1 MSTGRRARGHS
12 LIELLVALVIF
23 ATMAAIAYAGLS
35 AVTRSRAALDER
47 ERQLGEL
54 GRSLAAIDR
63 DLRSVARRPVRDS
76 DGRRLPVLMSQ
87 GETLELSSHGRGR
100 AAGTDLGLLERVGW
114 LLDGE
119 GVKRLRWPTL
129 DRAEGTRPDVRLL
142 LADASALRWRFL
154 DGQGRW
160 LRQWPPPGDDGRTLP
175 RAVEFVVVHPVLGE
189 VLRVVE
195 LPDPGPELTR

>member
-1 MSTGRRARGHS
+1 MSAGRRARGHS

-35 AVTRSRAALDER
+35 AVSRSRAALDER

-63 DLRSVARRPVRDS
+63 DLRSVARRPV
-76 DGRRLPVLMSQ
+76 
-87 GETLELSSHGRGR
+87 
-100 AAGTDLGLLERVGW
+100 
-114 LLDGE
+114 LDGE

-129 DRAEGTRPDVRLL
+129 DRAEGSRPDVRLL